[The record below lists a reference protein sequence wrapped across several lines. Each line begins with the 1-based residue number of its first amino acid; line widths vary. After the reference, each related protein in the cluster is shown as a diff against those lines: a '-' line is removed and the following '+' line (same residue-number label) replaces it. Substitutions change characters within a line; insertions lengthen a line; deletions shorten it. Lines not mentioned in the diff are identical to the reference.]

1 MRLTVRR
8 VCPQTEPMP
17 NPHSAF
23 AATFAIARPPRAMQL
38 FAQAVVAVFMAQLHA
53 VMHLLL
59 PPHPRALR
67 NH

>member
-1 MRLTVRR
+1 
-8 VCPQTEPMP
+8 MP
-17 NPHSAF
+17 SPVSTFTAL
-23 AATFAIARPPRAMQL
+23 FAIARLPRAMQL
-38 FAQAVVAVFMAQLHA
+38 RAQVGQMVVMQLHA

>member
-1 MRLTVRR
+1 
-8 VCPQTEPMP
+8 MP
-17 NPHSAF
+17 NPVSTF
-23 AATFAIARPPRAMQL
+23 VATFAIARPPRAMQS
-38 FAQAVVAVFMAQLHA
+38 FAQAVVVVFMAQLHA

>member
-1 MRLTVRR
+1 
-8 VCPQTEPMP
+8 MP
-17 NPHSAF
+17 NPVSTF
-23 AATFAIARPPRAMQL
+23 VATFAIARLPRAMQS
-38 FAQAVVAVFMAQLHA
+38 FAQAVVVVFMAQLHA